1 MSALAISILLRLAP
15 DFTVRFW
22 KAPVFLRSFF
32 SSPGN
37 ECSGSCAFAK
47 RRTKEY
53 KASFSLLQLE
63 ASFSFHTKL
72 YVILSRENTI
82 CSVGFC
88 IPEIIESQ
96 SVLEIFQQ
104 REVAS
109 KPCRE
114 RQMSPPLL
122 GWENSW
128 HKGDSTSRRMVLLLI
143 VLLYVASLA
152 KFLPLTDTV
161 SSLGGSVSPIILI
174 QKVLDTVLWFWV
186 SLEFVGFYI
195 VFLEREKIGV
205 NFGYDFLTYVKRC

>member
-1 MSALAISILLRLAP
+1 MSALAVSILLRLAP

-37 ECSGSCAFAK
+37 EYSGSCAFAK

-104 REVAS
+104 HEVAS

-128 HKGDSTSRRMVLLLI
+128 HKGDSTSRRMVLFLI

-152 KFLPLTDTV
+152 SFFHWPTLFPRLAGLFLPLFWYRKSWTLCFGFESV
-161 SSLGGSVSPIILI
+161 WSLLGSIL
-174 QKVLDTVLWFWV
+174 F
-186 SLEFVGFYI
+186 F
-195 VFLEREKIGV
+195 
-205 NFGYDFLTYVKRC
+205 